1 MIDIKDLDE
10 KFWIKTL
17 NETKLYLERTTM
29 NRESADEPFNG
40 LDAGPFRTVMD
51 KMDGVFKKEVI
62 NYKRQNGFVVKETAT
77 RVFDTDN
84 RDYHD
89 TTTVETL
96 VKID

>member
-1 MIDIKDLDE
+1 MVDYKGSNVETLTHAKRVLLD
-10 KFWIKTL
+10 
-17 NETKLYLERTTM
+17 R
-29 NRESADEPFNG
+29 ADEPFTALN
-40 LDAGPFRTVMD
+40 DGPFRTVMD

-77 RVFDTDN
+77 RVFDADN